1 MNSCK
6 IFLTTHLKQVCTR
19 LKCQKEV
26 QLNILSEHEVWAL
39 FKGNAGLKDVTSPFN
54 DVAREVAG
62 ECKGLPLAI
71 VTLGRALK
79 DETLDVYQ
87 RLKDSRHI
95 ENQDVYGEDRDIR
108 IEELT
113 IYRIRQGMFDDARR
127 AMRVII
133 KNLQKSSLLL
143 KTNNERRVKMH
154 AVVRDFV
161 YWMTSRGKNTVMVKS
176 GLKQ

>member
-79 DETLDVYQ
+79 DETLD
-87 RLKDSRHI
+87 
-95 ENQDVYGEDRDIR
+95 DREIR

-113 IYRIRQGMFDDARR
+113 IYRIRQGMFDGVDL
-127 AMRVII
+127 I
-133 KNLQKSSLLL
+133 
-143 KTNNERRVKMH
+143 
-154 AVVRDFV
+154 
-161 YWMTSRGKNTVMVKS
+161 
-176 GLKQ
+176 